1 MGPLGHETTP
11 VIIMTANDLDT
22 YSVAVELMK
31 KGAVDFVGKPF
42 DEDDRLEKAI
52 HRALKLRPPRS
63 AGGAADDTQHGP
75 LLPFDGATIDF
86 YDDQV
91 LINGRKI
98 AGERKS
104 TQMRKVL
111 DRLLEKHGSSEKCPL
126 TGARIAKDLDFP
138 NGEKTTNEAVRQI
151 RKCACDKLKKHEHVA
166 AAGNDIVAN
175 DDKGYM
181 FGPKIRIH
189 VNGADPSEAGDC
201 RFSPNQ
207 LKILR
212 ELRQQPSIAP
222 AVLAR
227 RLNLLTKALKAELD
241 VLEAGEFIRR
251 TCNGQARRI
260 ELINDPRSSV
270 SEPGNTGSRQPKS
283 GSDAQA

>member
-1 MGPLGHETTP
+1 
-11 VIIMTANDLDT
+11 
-22 YSVAVELMK
+22 
-31 KGAVDFVGKPF
+31 
-42 DEDDRLEKAI
+42 
-52 HRALKLRPPRS
+52 
-63 AGGAADDTQHGP
+63 
-75 LLPFDGATIDF
+75 
-86 YDDQV
+86 
-91 LINGRKI
+91 
-98 AGERKS
+98 
-104 TQMRKVL
+104 
-111 DRLLEKHGSSEKCPL
+111 
-126 TGARIAKDLDFP
+126 
-138 NGEKTTNEAVRQI
+138 
-151 RKCACDKLKKHEHVA
+151 
-166 AAGNDIVAN
+166 
-175 DDKGYM
+175 M